1 MDGAD
6 PVDMG
11 LVLYLGLKGFRQFG
25 KGGLRLNQVYDSQET
40 VGIKNLLD
48 VGTYL
53 VGEDGEDTD
62 YLAALF
68 GFEFAY
74 AVVGFHDLGRF
85 YEDGLSCSTLIVHNA
100 IDLTFQSG
108 GYRNHQTT
116 VAHGG
121 RSVLVYQSV
130 ALGGMQYRI
139 EGA

>member
-25 KGGLRLNQVYDSQET
+25 KGCLCLNQVYDSQKA
-40 VGIKNLLD
+40 VGVKYFFD
-48 VGTYL
+48 VRTNL
-53 VGEDGEDTD
+53 VGEDGENTNH
-62 YLAALF
+62 LTAF
-68 GFEFAY
+68 FCFELAY
-74 AVVGFHDLGRF
+74 AVVGFHYLGRF
-85 YEDGLSCSTLIVHNA
+85 YKDGFSCSTLIVHNA